1 MLKVALRGLAARKRR
16 ALTLVV
22 AVFLGVG
29 LTSGAYVLTDTINA
43 SFEDIFEESFA
54 GTDVAITPREIV
66 AQEDQEPPAF
76 DAGLLDRV
84 ERAEGVAKA
93 EGGIFS
99 LGRIVDEDGEGIGA
113 EFAPNFIASNSSEP
127 FDVLTYTEGR
137 VPTSDDEAAI
147 DPITADRGDLGVGDR
162 GGVVGDRELQTYE

>member
-29 LTSGAYVLTDTINA
+29 LTTGGYVLTDTINA
-43 SFEDIFEESFA
+43 SFEDIFEVSFE

-66 AQEDQEPPAF
+66 AQDDQEPPAF
-76 DAGLLDRV
+76 DASVLQRV
-84 ERAEGVAKA
+84 KRVEGVAKA

-99 LGRIVDEDGEGIGA
+99 LGRIVDEEGEPIGS
-113 EFAPNFIASNSSEP
+113 EFAPNFISS
-127 FDVLTYTEGR
+127 R
-137 VPTSDDEAAI
+137 
-147 DPITADRGDLGVGDR
+147 
-162 GGVVGDRELQTYE
+162 